1 MILNSTIWALMSCVS
16 NAAMHSPKPVSFVMC
31 GCVKKRKRKRGK
43 KKHSQTRY

>member
-16 NAAMHSPKPVSFVMC
+16 NAAMHSPKHVTFVMC
-31 GCVKKRKRKRGK
+31 GCVKKKEKKKRK